1 MYPGVWPG
9 DDNRDLLV
17 YVAKLMRL
25 FNETLQAPGT
35 GSWRRL
41 GNSSKLI
48 VLPVSFTGGSFSMGL
63 ELYAPGVSSDA
74 WIEIS
79 VQRSHSVGEWVNIG
93 RYTNNLPFHAAV
105 RVHLLGED
113 IEELIYHIITDA

>member
-1 MYPGVWPG
+1 
-9 DDNRDLLV
+9 
-17 YVAKLMRL
+17 MRI
-25 FNETLQAPGT
+25 FDETLQAPGI

-41 GNSSKLI
+41 GDSSKLI
-48 VLPVSFTGGSFSMGL
+48 VFPVSFVGGSFSMGL
-63 ELYAPGVSSDA
+63 ELFAPGVSSDA

-79 VQRSHSVGEWVNIG
+79 ANRVHRVGEWVNLG

-113 IEELIYHIITDA
+113 IEELIYHVITDT